1 MLLSN
6 ARLAVERKELGSA
19 AELLATLR
27 RLRPAVARLGPAEG
41 PRPVPCR
48 ARRPQRAVL
57 RATRHART
65 ALPGS
70 MMRNV
75 GHKVLS
81 PSALRWLRTKRL
93 PAPEPRPRPVPCVA
107 GE

>member
-41 PRPVPCR
+41 GGV
-48 ARRPQRAVL
+48 
-57 RATRHART
+57 
-65 ALPGS
+65 S
-70 MMRNV
+70 D
-75 GHKVLS
+75 
-81 PSALRWLRTKRL
+81 
-93 PAPEPRPRPVPCVA
+93 
-107 GE
+107 